1 MDAVAECLALPI
13 ITAIVYMIIE
23 VYKSVTPDLEK
34 YRKII
39 PLIAMTVG
47 IALGVL
53 AYFISPEVLQ
63 TANVLGAIFV
73 GGCNGLAATGVN
85 QIFKQLKDKK

>member
-1 MDAVAECLALPI
+1 MDSVAEWLALPI

-39 PLIAMTVG
+39 PLIAMAIGMLLG
-47 IALGVL
+47 IL
-53 AYFISPEVLQ
+53 AYFISPEVIQ
-63 TANVLGAIFV
+63 SVNILGAIFI